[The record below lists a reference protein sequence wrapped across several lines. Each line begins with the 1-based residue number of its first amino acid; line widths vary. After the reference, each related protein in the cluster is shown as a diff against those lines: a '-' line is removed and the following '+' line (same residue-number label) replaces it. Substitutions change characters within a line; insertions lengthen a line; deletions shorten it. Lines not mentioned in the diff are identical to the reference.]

1 MTKGR
6 REKTI
11 MPRSRGD
18 VVLEWEKLVAAL
30 RANPQ
35 VLIAVEPLLQEL
47 ETLLSEIRA
56 LVFQQR
62 VQTAAVQQSSKDIEE
77 RVKRG
82 RLLAGR
88 LRSAVKGVFGD
99 RTEKVI
105 EFGMRP
111 FRKPARAPKVVFVK
125 EDPQMEQKEG
135 ASDTAKPLP

>member
-1 MTKGR
+1 
-6 REKTI
+6 

-18 VVLEWEKLVAAL
+18 IVLEWEKLIVAL

-35 VLIAVEPLLQEL
+35 VLVAVEPVLQEF
-47 ETLLSEIRA
+47 EMLLNEIRS
-56 LVFQQR
+56 LVVQQD
-62 VQTAAVQQSSKDIEE
+62 VQTATVQQTSQDIKE

-88 LRSAVKGVFGD
+88 LRSAAKAVFGD

-111 FRKPARAPKVVFVK
+111 YRKPVREPKIVYVQAEPPNTK
-125 EDPQMEQKEG
+125 EDAAPP
-135 ASDTAKPLP
+135 ALPTT